1 MGQSA
6 TLQQIFNDILA
17 GETKKVLF
25 FDKKEYDSTRTSLLR
40 KFREYLALIEKL
52 GSDNPYDGK
61 FLRCSWNS
69 ELGEGTFLL
78 DDERR
83 KSNLPGKTYQV
94 SEL

>member
-6 TLQQIFNDILA
+6 TLQQIFNAILL
-17 GETKKVLF
+17 GETQKVLF

-40 KFREYLALIEKL
+40 KFREYLSLLEKL
-52 GSDNPYDGK
+52 GSDNPYEGQ
-61 FLRCSWNS
+61 FLRCSWNG

-83 KSNLPGKTYQV
+83 KSNLPGKTYKV